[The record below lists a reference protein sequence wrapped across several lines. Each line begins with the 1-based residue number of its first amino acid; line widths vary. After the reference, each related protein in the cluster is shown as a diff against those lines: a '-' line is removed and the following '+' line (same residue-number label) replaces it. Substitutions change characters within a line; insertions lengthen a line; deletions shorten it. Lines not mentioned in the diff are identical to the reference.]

1 MNPGLPD
8 ENPFDV
14 IPTVDESF
22 EASWR
27 KRRSGDRSVPPKSSP
42 AKQTAKQQIAVHL
55 PSDLVEE
62 LRDLAWH
69 TRTPLTRVV
78 AAALTDYMAD
88 WTRVHGH
95 IPPRGGDLP
104 TKLPKER

>member
-42 AKQTAKQQIAVHL
+42 AK
-55 PSDLVEE
+55 
-62 LRDLAWH
+62 
-69 TRTPLTRVV
+69 
-78 AAALTDYMAD
+78 
-88 WTRVHGH
+88 
-95 IPPRGGDLP
+95 
-104 TKLPKER
+104 